1 MTFFH
6 FVGDFFANYFSF
18 DSRIGRSIQPFF
30 LQPGALTNRF
40 NEGKRMSY
48 VHPLRLYLIVS
59 VFFFFMATLWVQK
72 NLESVSAAEREVL
85 RSIETENDSLPGTTT
100 WSRVLPLMRNNLLS
114 DQEVIDSLQSMGFS
128 FSSNIDGTD
137 SSVVVKT
144 LVHQVR
150 RVASNDLSIFGGF
163 IMQNLPI
170 MMFIVLPLLA
180 LVIKLFYIRRKF
192 RYLHHLVHVL
202 HLHSF
207 AFLLYSAYLLA
218 IVLFDSTKVVPDWIN
233 GALLVV
239 MIVYSFL
246 SLRRVY
252 RQSWYKTLLKLFLLS
267 NIYILL
273 ITLAGVTE
281 TLISFLIF

>member
-1 MTFFH
+1 
-6 FVGDFFANYFSF
+6 
-18 DSRIGRSIQPFF
+18 
-30 LQPGALTNRF
+30 
-40 NEGKRMSY
+40 
-48 VHPLRLYLIVS
+48 
-59 VFFFFMATLWVQK
+59 MATLWVQK

-114 DQEVIDSLQSMGFS
+114 DQEVVDSLQSMGFS

-267 NIYILL
+267 NVYILL